1 MSSMYYFEINHNYDA
16 KYGIELRSNWGNK
29 SILRKDI
36 GKKRLFMDTGLPASA
51 IYDMMKTGLE
61 IGTNYLEDCMLAAGK
76 KWTTKNP
83 GLPKRGS
90 KF

>member
-1 MSSMYYFEINHNYDA
+1 MRSWDFSEAYDA
-16 KYGIELRSNWGNK
+16 KYGIELRSNWANK

-36 GKKRLFMDTGLPASA
+36 GKKRLFMATGLPADA
-51 IYDMMKTGLE
+51 IFGMMKTGLE

-76 KWTTKNP
+76 RWVSKNP

-90 KF
+90 IF